1 MVNDGLARMTCIH
14 AEFTCQ
20 QVAVVDNTSSQ
31 GALSLTYARTDV
43 RYRAGCKGMALQ
55 NLQCGHSGIVFAH
68 AGIVKNAEKGF
79 CCQRILG

>member
-31 GALSLTYARTDV
+31 GALSLTYASTDV
-43 RYRAGCKGMALQ
+43 RHRTGCKGMALQ
-55 NLQCGHSGIVFAH
+55 NVQCGHSGIVFAY
-68 AGIVKNAEKGF
+68 AGIIKNAEKGP
-79 CCQRILG
+79 C